1 MIELRGVG
9 KDYGPVA
16 IGPMTFTVECGSIV
30 GLLGPNGSGKTTT
43 LCRMVGLLHGSGETL
58 FDGRYYSDARIP
70 QRVVGMMFDSV
81 PAHPGRSV
89 IDHLRLAATTAEVSK
104 FRCHELLEMV
114 GLASVPKRRIEKL
127 SLGMRQRLGIAC
139 ALVGS
144 PRYLILDEP
153 GIGLDPAGTV
163 WLRDLLHS
171 LAADGC
177 AILLST
183 HDLTMVESIADRVVL
198 MSKGALLIE
207 SALKD
212 LVAGD
217 VGQIVEVTCSL
228 PRKAAEALAS
238 AGIGRCDSVLH
249 NTVIIRGA
257 MIEDVCLCL
266 ATASVGISLIRY
278 ASSSLNEV
286 YASRMDE
293 LNDEA

>member
-16 IGPMTFTVECGSIV
+16 IGPMTFTVKSGSIV

-43 LCRMVGLLHGSGETL
+43 LCRMVGLLNGSGETL
-58 FDGRYYSDARIP
+58 FDGNHYSDARIP
-70 QRVVGMMFDSV
+70 QRVVGMMFDGV
-81 PAHPGRSV
+81 PAYPGRSV
-89 IDHLRLAATTAEVSK
+89 IDHLRLAATMAEVSK
-104 FRCHELLEMV
+104 SRCHELLEIV
-114 GLASVPKRRIEKL
+114 GLASVPKRRIDKL

-144 PRYLILDEP
+144 PRCLILDEP
-153 GIGLDPAGTV
+153 GIGLDPEGTV
-163 WLRDLLHS
+163 WLRDLLQS
-171 LAADGC
+171 LATDGC

-183 HDLTMVESIADRVVL
+183 HDLTMVESIADRVILVAN
-198 MSKGALLIE
+198 GTLLVE

-212 LVAGD
+212 FIAGD
-217 VGQIVEVTCSL
+217 TDQIVEVTCKL
-228 PRKAAEALAS
+228 PSKAAEALAS

-249 NTVIIRGA
+249 NTVIIRDA

-266 ATASVGISLIRY
+266 AAADVGISLIRY

-286 YASRMDE
+286 FASRIDE
-293 LNDEA
+293 LNGET